1 MSEGISPTGQVP
13 PVLTRIAKPSRSV
26 RHRRS
31 DFRLDPKRMLL
42 LYVLKRVHVFA
53 GADAAFLSEP
63 VLDVETDDLDQQTV
77 CGLLPFTISEISIPD
92 VDSTPSAFAIQQ
104 PKGFTCR
111 QPLVALR
118 FSAAK

>member
-1 MSEGISPTGQVP
+1 
-13 PVLTRIAKPSRSV
+13 
-26 RHRRS
+26 
-31 DFRLDPKRMLL
+31 MLL

-53 GADAAFLSEP
+53 GAGAALLTEP
-63 VLDVETDDLDQQTV
+63 VLDVETDYLDQQTV
-77 CGLLPFTISEISIPD
+77 CGLLPFTISEISIPG